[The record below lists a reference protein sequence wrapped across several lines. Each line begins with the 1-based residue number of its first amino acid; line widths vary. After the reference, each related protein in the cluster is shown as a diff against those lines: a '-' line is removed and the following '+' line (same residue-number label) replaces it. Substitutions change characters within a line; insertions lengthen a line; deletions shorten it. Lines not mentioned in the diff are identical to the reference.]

1 MQNITKEIKTIYQ
14 GKEMWVQV
22 DPQKLQKLEK
32 LEQLENLLSQ
42 MRVSQNA
49 IETDLR

>member
-1 MQNITKEIKTIYQ
+1 MPKYHKEIKTIYQ
-14 GKEMWVQV
+14 GKEMWVHR
-22 DPQKLQKLEK
+22 PTKLQETG
-32 LEQLENLLSQ
+32 EIRTIENLLSQ